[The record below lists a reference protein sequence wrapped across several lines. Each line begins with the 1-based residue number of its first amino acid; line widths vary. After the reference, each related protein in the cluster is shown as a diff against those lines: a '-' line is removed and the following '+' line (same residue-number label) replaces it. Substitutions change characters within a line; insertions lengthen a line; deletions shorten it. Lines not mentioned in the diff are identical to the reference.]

1 MIEKHNNKT
10 VMVPTL
16 HKNSDLEKQQM
27 EAILKRIHDPELLS
41 QIEKLVP
48 FHGFLT
54 SGALIGLQML
64 NIARRELDIRDGE
77 RIFVTCETQS
87 CMPDPFQILAGA
99 TIGNGGLKIRSFGKM
114 AVTINKQAPEG
125 VHTIKGIRIIL
136 DPEKTKDY
144 PKLHAW
150 YLNTQKLHHEEVV
163 PILLAA
169 GEKVYSWR
177 LVDIEVPVRK
187 KKRIQS
193 CKNCG
198 EMFIQLEN
206 ELLCGACTE

>member
-1 MIEKHNNKT
+1 
-10 VMVPTL
+10 MVPTL

-27 EAILKRIHDPELLS
+27 EAILKQIHDSELLS
-41 QIEKLVP
+41 QIEKVIP

-54 SGALIGLQML
+54 SGALIGIQML
-64 NIARRELDIRDGE
+64 NIARRELNIRDGE

-99 TIGNGGLKIRSFGKM
+99 TIGNGGLKIRSLGKM

-136 DPEKTKDY
+136 DSEKTKDY

-169 GEKVYSWR
+169 GEKVYSWKF
-177 LVDIEVPVRK
+177 VDIEVPVRQ
-187 KKRIQS
+187 KKRIQG

-198 EMFIQLEN
+198 EMFIQNDN

>member
-1 MIEKHNNKT
+1 ML
-10 VMVPTL
+10 TL

-27 EAILKRIHDPELLS
+27 EAILKQVKDPELLS
-41 QIEKLVP
+41 QIEKVVP

-54 SGALIGLQML
+54 SGALIGIQML
-64 NIARRELDIRDGE
+64 NIARRVLNVQDGE
-77 RIFVTCETQS
+77 RIYVTSETQS

-99 TIGNGGLKIRSFGKM
+99 TIGNGGLKIRSLGKM

-125 VHTIKGIRIIL
+125 VHSMKGVRIIL

-150 YLNTQKLHHEEVV
+150 YLNTQKFHQEEIA

-169 GEKVYSWR
+169 GEKVYSWK

-187 KKRIQS
+187 KKRIQG

-198 EMFIQLEN
+198 EMFIQHDD

>member
-1 MIEKHNNKT
+1 
-10 VMVPTL
+10 MVYKL
-16 HKNSDLEKQQM
+16 HKNSDEEKHQM
-27 EAILKRIHDPELLS
+27 ETILKQIKDPELLS
-41 QIEKLVP
+41 QIEKVVP

-54 SGALIGLQML
+54 SGALIGIQML
-64 NIARRELDIRDGE
+64 NIARRELDVRNGE
-77 RIFVTCETQS
+77 RIYVTCETKS

-99 TIGNGGLKIRSFGKM
+99 TIGNNGLKIMNFGKM

-125 VHTIKGIRIIL
+125 ANSIKGIRILL

-150 YLNTQKLHHEEVV
+150 FLNTQKLPHVEVL

-169 GEKVYSWR
+169 GEKVYSWKF
-177 LVDIEVPVRK
+177 VGIEVPVHK
-187 KKRIQS
+187 KKRIQC

-198 EMFIQLEN
+198 EMFIQHDN
-206 ELLCGACTE
+206 ELLCGGCTE